1 MFTEVPFKI
10 VRTWKQPK
18 YPLVEELIKKMWY
31 MYAIEYHSSL
41 KRNEIRSFLE
51 MWINLGPATQWNKQE
66 RSKMYITY

>member
-1 MFTEVPFKI
+1 MFFEVLFKI

-18 YPLVEELIKKMWY
+18 YPLLEELIKKMWY

-51 MWINLGPATQWNKQE
+51 MWINLGPATQ
-66 RSKMYITY
+66 